1 MKILQITPAFYPA
14 HVYGGPI
21 QSIYHLCCHL
31 ARSGCEVRVLTTN
44 ANGMDKELDIEKRQE
59 IEIEENLR
67 VRYCKRILR
76 HSVSPLL
83 VGHLPRYVGWADV
96 VHLRSVYSFPT
107 IPTLLMCR
115 ALNKPLVWSPHGSL
129 QRWSGSRRPKTK
141 AIWEAICRAVAP
153 RKMILH
159 ATCDEEAKESGK
171 RFPKAE
177 IAVIPHGIAV
187 PEQTRHVEARGLFR
201 LLYLGLLNPKKGI
214 ETLLAACKIIEE
226 RDELSWSLT
235 IAGSGDPRYT
245 EMLRAKIIE
254 LGFRL
259 REGSS
264 LSEQEDGIQKER
276 LRNVHLVGHVTGNAK
291 EELFENADILVLPSY
306 TENFGM
312 VVVEALAH
320 GIPVVASTGTPWS
333 RIEQKECGL
342 WVHNDPESLANAIR
356 RMKHLPLRK
365 MGDNGRKWMQEEFIW
380 QHRTQ
385 EMLQSYERLTG

>member
-1 MKILQITPAFYPA
+1 MNVLQITPAFYPA

-31 ARSGCEVRVLTTN
+31 ARSGSQVRVLTTN
-44 ANGMDKELDIEKRQE
+44 ANGIDKELDIEQQQE

-76 HSVSPLL
+76 HSVSPFLI
-83 VGHLPRYVGWADV
+83 GHLPTYVGWADV

-107 IPTLLMCR
+107 IPTLLMCKV
-115 ALNKPLVWSPHGSL
+115 LNKPLVWSPHGSL

-153 RKMILH
+153 RKIVLH
-159 ATCDEEAKESGK
+159 STCDEEAKESGE

-177 IAVIPHGIAV
+177 IAIIPHGITV
-187 PEQTRHVEARGLFR
+187 PEQTKHVEARGQLR

-214 ETLLAACKIIEE
+214 ETLLAACQIIEKQ
-226 RDELSWSLT
+226 DEISWSLT
-235 IAGSGDPRYT
+235 IAGGGDPRYT
-245 EMLRAKIIE
+245 ATLRAKIRE

-259 REGSS
+259 CQGSS
-264 LSEQEDGIQKER
+264 ISEHEDDVQNGRLS
-276 LRNVHLVGHVTGNAK
+276 NVHLVGHVTGNAK

-320 GIPVVASTGTPWS
+320 GIPVIASTGTPWS
-333 RIEQKECGL
+333 RIEQEKCGL
-342 WVHNDPESLANAIR
+342 WVHNDPGSLASAIR
-356 RMKHLPLRK
+356 RMKYLPLRE
-365 MGDNGRKWMQEEFIW
+365 MGENGRQWMQNEFAW
-380 QHRTQ
+380 KHRTQ
-385 EMLQSYERLTG
+385 EMLQFYGRLIR